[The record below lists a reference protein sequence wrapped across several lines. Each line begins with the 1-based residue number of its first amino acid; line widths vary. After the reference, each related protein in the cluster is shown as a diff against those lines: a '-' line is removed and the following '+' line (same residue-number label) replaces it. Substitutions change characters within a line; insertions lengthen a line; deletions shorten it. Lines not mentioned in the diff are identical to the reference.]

1 MFKLTKII
9 NLVKNKNYKDIK
21 MENEDKKVV
30 AKENPQQAEPGKGA
44 PGNQVGVQLAQT
56 VDVNPSDAVIP
67 SGADVEENVEQI
79 KAAAEQEEG
88 TGMSTTDGFTIDESG
103 RVDNFAIEP
112 EMYVEDK

>member
-1 MFKLTKII
+1 MSKQTKITS
-9 NLVKNKNYKDIK
+9 LVKNRNYKDIQ
-21 MENEDKKVV
+21 MENEDKKVI

-44 PGNQVGVQLAQT
+44 SGNQVGVQLAQT
-56 VDVNPSDAVIP
+56 VDVNPSDAIIP

-79 KAAAEQEEG
+79 KEASEQEEG

-103 RVDNFAIEP
+103 RVDNFAVEP